1 MIRTNGVASANPNG
15 RPVVD
20 NIATSQHDVRTDQSE
35 HNMGEKLAE
44 TLSAPA
50 ITLPG
55 ALEHP
60 ILQLSDDKFRN
71 TPVSEMFKWYG
82 QAEGGGTCAE
92 DFGYKLIGT
101 GNNVHTFKLVFLCTL
116 FHVLHVIISLCRAV

>member
-71 TPVSEMFKWYG
+71 TPVSEMFEWYG
-82 QAEGGGTCAE
+82 QAGGGGTCAE
-92 DFGYKLIGT
+92 DFGYKLIG
-101 GNNVHTFKLVFLCTL
+101 NVHTF
-116 FHVLHVIISLCRAV
+116 S